1 MKKALVFLM
10 MCLSSLISLANHYE
24 PVESQYNMS
33 NTFIIQINGEE
44 QYSANFEVGAFCG
57 TECRGSQMAI
67 EFFYNHR
74 YLVQM
79 QIYGDFG
86 DSFTFKLY
94 DHGEG
99 KELDYLVSP
108 EAIEYATN
116 GYGTVGNPY
125 ALNFTG
131 SESTTF
137 PLPITGY
144 GELSNSGGYY
154 LISSPIGNVATSE
167 VENLTTGTYD
177 LYSFDQA
184 AEMEWINMHDGG
196 TLEAGKGYLYANS
209 TDVTL
214 TFTGTAYTGT
224 GTFDLEYSEANPAE
238 EMRGWNLVG
247 NPFATEATV
256 NRDFYVMNDGGSEI
270 IAGQGNI
277 AAMQGIFVKAEA
289 IDESVTFTQS
299 GNSDG
304 SSLALNLVRT
314 DRSAGLIDR
323 AIVRFDNGGTLPKF
337 MLDENNTKVY
347 IPNDGKDFAVVN
359 RGTDNTMP
367 VSFKAREDGSY
378 TLKTETTN
386 LELGYLHLVD
396 NLTGTDVDLL
406 ATPSYTFEART
417 TDHANRFTLV
427 FGNATG
433 IEEGTPF
440 AYYNGND
447 WEVSNTGDATLQ
459 VMDMTGRV
467 LGTKTLNG
475 NATIS
480 LNQPAGIY
488 MLRLVNGN
496 DVKVQKIIIK

>member
-1 MKKALVFLM
+1 MVNPLV
-10 MCLSSLISLANHYE
+10 
-24 PVESQYNMS
+24 
-33 NTFIIQINGEE
+33 
-44 QYSANFEVGAFCG
+44 
-57 TECRGSQMAI
+57 
-67 EFFYNHR
+67 
-74 YLVQM
+74 
-79 QIYGDFG
+79 
-86 DSFTFKLY
+86 
-94 DHGEG
+94 
-99 KELDYLVSP
+99 
-108 EAIEYATN
+108 
-116 GYGTVGNPY
+116 
-125 ALNFTG
+125 LNFISPT
-131 SESTTF
+131 STYE
-137 PLPITGY
+137 LPITGY
-144 GELSNSGGYY
+144 GEQSNSGGYY
-154 LISSPIGNVATSE
+154 LISSPIGDVDPDDVTNMIPAE
-167 VENLTTGTYD
+167 GEGDFD
-177 LYSFDQA
+177 LYSFDQTKDL
-184 AEMEWINMHDGG
+184 EWINIKDGN
-196 TLEAGKGYLYANS
+196 TALQSGKGYLYAREQGA
-209 TDVTL
+209 TL

-224 GTFDLEYSEANPAE
+224 GTFDLEYSDDNPVE
-238 EMRGWNLVG
+238 DMRGWNLVG

-256 NRDFYVMNDGGSEI
+256 NRDFYVMNSDGSEI
-270 IAGQGNI
+270 IAGQGSI

-289 IDESVTFTQS
+289 TGESVTFTQS

-396 NLTGTDVDLL
+396 NLTSTDVDLL

-480 LNQPAGIY
+480 LNQPAGVY

>member
-1 MKKALVFLM
+1 MLTIKGTNNGD
-10 MCLSSLISLANHYE
+10 LI
-24 PVESQYNMS
+24 
-33 NTFIIQINGEE
+33 TF
-44 QYSANFEVGAFCG
+44 
-57 TECRGSQMAI
+57 R
-67 EFFYNHR
+67 
-74 YLVQM
+74 
-79 QIYGDFG
+79 
-86 DSFTFKLY
+86 LY
-94 DHGEG
+94 DHSLQ
-99 KELDYLVSP
+99 KELDYECETEL
-108 EAIEYATN
+108 AYDDD
-116 GYGTVGNPY
+116 GQLGNYPDWY
-125 ALNFTG
+125 EISFTTPT
-131 SESTTF
+131 STYE
-137 PLPITGY
+137 LPITGY

-154 LISSPIGNVATSE
+154 LISSPIGDVATSE

-184 AEMEWINMHDGG
+184 QEMEWINMHDGG
-196 TLEAGKGYLYANS
+196 TLQTGKGYLYANS

-256 NRDFYVMNDGGSEI
+256 NRDFYIMNDGGSEI

-396 NLTGTDVDLL
+396 NLTSTDVDLL